1 MLFSDFNSM
10 QNVSPVFVMCHS
22 VEKFHAA
29 AASRLKIITWLS
41 DRIVEKRIRSRNINY
56 CLVIATIAA
65 ENSLLLIT
73 GLIFY
78 NIIIMLI

>member
-1 MLFSDFNSM
+1 M

-22 VEKFHAA
+22 VEKCFAA